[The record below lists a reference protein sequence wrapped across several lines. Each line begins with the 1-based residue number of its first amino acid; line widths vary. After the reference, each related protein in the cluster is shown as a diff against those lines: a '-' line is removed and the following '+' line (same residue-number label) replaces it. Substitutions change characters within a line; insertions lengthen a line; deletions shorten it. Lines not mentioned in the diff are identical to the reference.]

1 MWVNAW
7 LAQLC
12 GTLPKRPNYLSPHPE
27 YWEVSSMNGGWEE
40 AGEQQRGLSKS
51 IKGTWILLKVSQTPS
66 RSQLMNHWGCL
77 ACWFPRMAHRQPHY
91 YTRLTPTLWLALC
104 AHSWNCP
111 EWALADGWWPP
122 AESQPDY
129 AGQEGTTELSFR
141 ALWRKWKEAVSTW
154 PDVLHDQ
161 KKAYKSK
168 NFATRGSKKREAGI
182 STEGLRKSQ
191 NPYQGWQ
198 KIFLSQSQLV
208 KTGGGDHYRKY
219 KNRISR
225 LQEICKNQGN
235 STPLRDGNYLPQR
248 HERLHFTQ

>member
-7 LAQLC
+7 LPQLC
-12 GTLPKRPNYLSPHPE
+12 GTLPKRPKYLSPHPE
-27 YWEVSSMNGGWEE
+27 YWEVSCMCGGWEE
-40 AGEQQRGLSKS
+40 AREQQRGLSKS
-51 IKGTWILLKVSQTPS
+51 IQGTWILLRYHRLHQDTSSWATGDAWPADSPQ
-66 RSQLMNHWGCL
+66 
-77 ACWFPRMAHRQPHY
+77 MAQRHPHY
-91 YTRLTPTLWLALC
+91 YTRLTPTLWLALW

-122 AESQPDY
+122 AESQPGY
-129 AGQEGTTELSFR
+129 AGQEEIAELSFR

-154 PDVLHDQ
+154 PDVLYDQ
-161 KKAYKSK
+161 KKAYKYK
-168 NFATRGSKKREAGI
+168 NFATRGSKKHEAGI
-182 STEGLRKSQ
+182 STEGLRKPQ

-208 KTGGGDHYRKY
+208 KTGGGDHYQKY

-235 STPLRDGNYLPQR
+235 STPLRDHNYLPQR